1 MASRR
6 VVIQEKIL
14 TERKPVSVLTTSYM
28 ELNGKRIILG
38 SASPRRKE
46 LLGGLG
52 IDFETDT
59 GNTFQEDFHDISM
72 LHEIPSIMSVG
83 KSHGFHRPLAD
94 DEILITSDTIVICGN
109 EVLGKPSDKADAVR
123 MLGLLSGR
131 QHEVVTA
138 VTIRSSVSEETF
150 SDTALVRFRDLTN
163 EEIDYYIDKYRP
175 FDKAGA
181 YGVQEWIGYIG
192 IESIQGSFYTIMGF
206 PVHKVYLHLKKFL
219 AV

>member
-1 MASRR
+1 M
-6 VVIQEKIL
+6 
-14 TERKPVSVLTTSYM
+14 ERKPVSVLTTSYM
-28 ELNGKRIILG
+28 DLNGKRIILG

>member
-28 ELNGKRIILG
+28 DLNGKRIILG

-94 DEILITSDTIVICGN
+94 DEILITSDTMVICGN

>member
-192 IESIQGSFYTIMGF
+192 IESSQG
-206 PVHKVYLHLKKFL
+206 
-219 AV
+219 

>member
-28 ELNGKRIILG
+28 DLNGKRIILG

-46 LLGGLG
+46 LLGGVG

>member
-28 ELNGKRIILG
+28 DLNGKRIILG

-163 EEIDYYIDKYRP
+163 EEIEYYIDKYRP

-219 AV
+219 TG

>member
-28 ELNGKRIILG
+28 DLNGKRIILG

-192 IESIQGSFYTIMGF
+192 IGSIQGSFYTIMGF

>member
-28 ELNGKRIILG
+28 DLNGKRIILG

-59 GNTFQEDFHDISM
+59 GNTFKEDFHDISM

>member
-28 ELNGKRIILG
+28 DLNGKRIILG

>member
-28 ELNGKRIILG
+28 DLNGKRIILG

-83 KSHGFHRPLAD
+83 KSRGFHRPLAD